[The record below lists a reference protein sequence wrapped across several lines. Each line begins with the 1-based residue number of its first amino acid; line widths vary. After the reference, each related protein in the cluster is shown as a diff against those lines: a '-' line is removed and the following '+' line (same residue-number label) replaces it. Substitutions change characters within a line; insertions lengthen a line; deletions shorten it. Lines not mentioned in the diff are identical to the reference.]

1 MRKLV
6 IQLSIL
12 AYLGCGA
19 AYAKQRLYPAC
30 GAIAHDG
37 RFAAALP
44 DAHDLDLELSG
55 TDGSIE
61 KAQLELAGQPESC
74 RLAFNREGNYL
85 AVGVRIGTRDKTWL
99 HVGVFDDRSRK
110 WISSFEVGPA
120 EGMPF
125 PMRLEGF
132 LGGSS
137 TLVVTGF
144 GRGSYERPDR
154 SAILVALLS
163 PDGHLTCPVITR
175 EILGSYFNWEVNFV
189 DAAHNR
195 VWFNHSPQFCPLSSA
210 TLTGPLESGPSVD
223 ENVLGSLAC
232 DLPAALGFP
241 SSDELVGAST
251 RSDQSWV
258 WRIDL
263 AKGTGDK
270 LVLPAP
276 PRSTLTRWNQV
287 QITHNV
293 PVSPDGRVFAIG
305 RAWIAWN
312 VADQPHYKP
321 GEIYVIQVKPLKVL
335 GTFEGKDNCGPAVA
349 VDHRNGR
356 AMILSHQCGGGWK
369 LLPVRLPGS
378 M

>member
-6 IQLSIL
+6 ILLSML
-12 AYLGCGA
+12 ACFGCGSA
-19 AYAKQRLYPAC
+19 FGRRSLYPAC

-37 RFAAALP
+37 RFAAALSG
-44 DAHDLDLELSG
+44 AHGLDLELSG

-61 KAQLELAGQPESC
+61 KAQLELAGQPENC
-74 RLAFNREGNYL
+74 QLAFNREGNYL
-85 AVGVRIGTRDKTWL
+85 AVGVRIGNSAKTWL
-99 HVGVFDDRSRK
+99 HVGVFDDHSRK
-110 WISSFEVGPA
+110 WISSFKVDPA
-120 EGMPF
+120 KGMPF

-132 LGGSS
+132 LGDSS

-144 GRGSYERPDR
+144 ARGSYEKPDR

-163 PDGHLTCPVITR
+163 PDGHLTRPVTTR
-175 EILGSYFNWEVNFV
+175 EIPGSYFNWQVNFV
-189 DAAHNR
+189 DAVHNR

-241 SSDELVGAST
+241 SSNELVGAST

-263 AKGTGDK
+263 AKGIGNK
-270 LVLPAP
+270 VVLPEP

-287 QITHNV
+287 QMSNNI

-305 RAWIAWN
+305 RAWIAWDA
-312 VADQPHYKP
+312 ADRPHYKP
-321 GEIYVIQVKPLKVL
+321 GEIYVLQVEPLKVL
-335 GTFEGKDNCGPAVA
+335 GTFGSKDTCGPAVA
-349 VDHRNGR
+349 VDHRDGR
-356 AMILSHQCGGGWK
+356 AMVLSHQCGGGWK
-369 LLPVRLPGS
+369 LLPVRLFGAK
-378 M
+378 